1 MQPKDRRSFLKQ
13 TGTAL
18 IGATALNSL
27 VTAQEKHQSKGV
39 KKEKEEEV
47 TPVEDLGREHGLL
60 NRILL
65 IYDESGRRLHA
76 NADFDPKP
84 LADAAGIIQK
94 FIESYHEKL
103 EEDYLFPRFEKAHKL
118 TDLVAVLRQQHQAGR
133 TVTGQILQ
141 LANASALK
149 NSTDHNHLGDLLNGF
164 VRMYRP
170 HEAREDTILF
180 PAIRSIVSEHEY
192 DSLGEDFEKKEH
204 ELFGKEGFEGMLDK
218 VEGIEKNLGIYDLSQ
233 FTPR

>member
-1 MQPKDRRSFLKQ
+1 MHPNDRRSFLKQ
-13 TGTAL
+13 TGLAL
-18 IGATALNSL
+18 IGTSALESL
-27 VTAQEKHQSKGV
+27 AAAQKKHQGPN
-39 KKEKEEEV
+39 KEKEEEV

-60 NRILL
+60 NRVLL

-76 NADFDPKP
+76 NANFDPES

-118 TDLVAVLRQQHQAGR
+118 TDLVGVLRQQHQAGR

-141 LANASALK
+141 LTNANSLK
-149 NSTDHNHLGDLLNGF
+149 NAGDREKLTNSLNAF

-192 DSLGEDFEKKEH
+192 DSLGEEFEKKEH